1 MKYICVLWGNKIE
14 DYEITEDVFLM
25 KNAPEKIKKENLR
38 EGEFLILNRL
48 TQKTSKF
55 VFINKKFLEITRLI

>member
-1 MKYICVLWGNKIE
+1 MKYICVLWSNKIK

-25 KNAPEKIKKENLR
+25 KNAPEKIKKENLK
-38 EGEFLILNRL
+38 EGSFLILNRL

>member
-1 MKYICVLWGNKIE
+1 MKYICVLWDNEIE
-14 DYEITEDVFLM
+14 DYEMTEDVFLM

>member
-1 MKYICVLWGNKIE
+1 MKYICVLWGNEIE
-14 DYEITEDVFLM
+14 DFEITEDVFLM
-25 KNAPEKIKKENLR
+25 KNAPEKIKKENL
-38 EGEFLILNRL
+38 EGGEFLILNRL

>member
-1 MKYICVLWGNKIE
+1 MKYICVLWGNEIE

-48 TQKTSKF
+48 TQKTYEF
-55 VFINKKFLEITRLI
+55 QFTNKKFLEVRRII

>member
-1 MKYICVLWGNKIE
+1 MKYICVLWGNEIE
-14 DYEITEDVFLM
+14 DYEMTEDVFLM
-25 KNAPEKIKKENLR
+25 KNAPEKIKKENLK